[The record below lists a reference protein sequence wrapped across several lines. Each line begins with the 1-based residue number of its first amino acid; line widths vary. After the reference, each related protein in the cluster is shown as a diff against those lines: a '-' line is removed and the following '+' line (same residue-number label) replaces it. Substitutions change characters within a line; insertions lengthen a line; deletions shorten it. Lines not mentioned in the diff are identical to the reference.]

1 VKQKAGFSTAEDRP
15 QTDEPAS
22 LEMTEI

>member
-1 VKQKAGFSTAEDRP
+1 VKEKAGFSTAEDRP